1 MKVRE
6 TLKRHR
12 GKIALAAVAIALAV
26 WYAVVHRGDL
36 NREALAAYGKDLPAG
51 WFLAAFLVLP
61 LAGFPVSIFLLLA
74 GVRFGLGGGMAV
86 SAAGVLFHHVAA
98 YRLTHGLFRDRLR
111 RRLEQAGRAVP
122 SIKPGHRVWL
132 TALFAALHGPPYIA
146 KLYLWA
152 LTDVPFRTY
161 VWVGAPVYILF
172 CLVPV
177 GAGSAVM
184 NWNPAWIYGL
194 VGVSMVFLAAGY
206 WLKGKFGSRLSES
219 PGGDA

>member
-12 GKIALAAVAIALAV
+12 GKIAVAAVAIALAV

-61 LAGFPVSIFLLLA
+61 LAGFPVSIFLFLA

-86 SAAGVLFHHVAA
+86 SAAGILFHHMAA

-146 KLYLWA
+146 KLYLLA
-152 LTDVPFRTY
+152 LTDLPFRIY
-161 VWVGAPVYILF
+161 FWVGAPVYILF
-172 CLVPV
+172 CLIPV
-177 GAGSAVM
+177 GAGTAIKHF
-184 NWNPAWIYGL
+184 NPTWIYL
-194 VGVSMVFLAAGY
+194 IVGISTLLLLTGFLLRRKLIGKAGE
-206 WLKGKFGSRLSES
+206 GPE
-219 PGGDA
+219 

>member
-1 MKVRE
+1 MNLRE
-6 TLKRHR
+6 TLIRHR
-12 GKIALAAVAIALAV
+12 GKLAVAVMAIALAA
-26 WYAVVHRGDL
+26 WYLVVHRDEL
-36 NREALAAYGKDLPAG
+36 NREALVAHGRALPAG
-51 WFLAAFLVLP
+51 WFMAAFLVLP
-61 LAGFPVSIFLLLA
+61 LLGFPISVFLLLA

-86 SAAGVLFHHVAA
+86 SAAGILFHHVAA
-98 YRLTHGLFRDRLR
+98 YRLAHGLFRDRLR
-111 RRLEQAGRAVP
+111 RRLERAGRAVP
-122 SIKPGHRVWL
+122 PIKPGHRAWL

-152 LTDVPFRTY
+152 LTDVPFRIY

-194 VGVSMVFLAAGY
+194 AGVSVVFVAAGF
-206 WLKGKFGSRLSES
+206 WLKGKFGDRLAE
-219 PGGDA
+219 

>member
-1 MKVRE
+1 MNPRE

-12 GKIALAAVAIALAV
+12 GKVAAGVLAIALAA
-26 WYAVVHRGDL
+26 WYAVVHRDDL

-51 WFLAAFLVLP
+51 WFMAAFLVLP
-61 LAGFPVSIFLLLA
+61 LAGFPVSVFLLLA

-86 SAAGVLFHHVAA
+86 SAAGILFHHVAA

-111 RRLEQAGRAVP
+111 RRLEHAGHAVP
-122 SIKPGHRVWL
+122 PIKPGHRAWL

-152 LTDVPFRTY
+152 LTDVPFRIY
-161 VWVGAPVYILF
+161 LGVGAPVYILF

-177 GAGSAVM
+177 GAGSAVVDF
-184 NWNPAWIYGL
+184 NPAWLYGL
-194 VGVSMVFLAAGY
+194 VAVSVLLLAAGF
-206 WLKGKFGSRLSES
+206 WLRGKFGGRL
-219 PGGDA
+219 PG